1 MAANL
6 RAIYA
11 GIYDADLRIR
21 QSHQAAISGSGA
33 GKTGRAARELFAV
46 RVAVDIYGIFDGV
59 HAFWRLGRGDRRG
72 AALLAAHDNTRRTDS
87 VRRAGKRCGA
97 QFLL

>member
-46 RVAVDIYGIFDGV
+46 RVAVDIHGFFNGV
-59 HAFWRLGRGDRRG
+59 YALRRMGRGDWRG
-72 AALLAAHDNTRRTDS
+72 AALLAAHDDAGRADS

-97 QFLL
+97 EFLL